1 MVGITT
7 AAEKYQSPRQED
19 DGEEFGYKA
28 PPDPMGAWSEAEW
41 EEWRAARLRKL
52 TAEGD
57 MALMNGYIPTVPV
70 DTEALAE
77 LDHLA
82 QTTMGNVPMSVPD
95 PRIAEAAE
103 EAAEEAAAEAEAEAQ
118 LQEMDGPD
126 TQADAGA
133 SADEAPE
140 KPRWDDREFVM
151 EQVAADGEALQHAS
165 ARLRGDKDLVLAAV
179 AQSPKAL
186 QHASALLWT
195 DVDVAIAAS
204 DDKTL
209 RAAAESGHVS
219 LEEVIDAGLLRLE
232 AIEAALEQQQF
243 GWMPR

>member
-1 MVGITT
+1 
-7 AAEKYQSPRQED
+7 
-19 DGEEFGYKA
+19 
-28 PPDPMGAWSEAEW
+28 
-41 EEWRAARLRKL
+41 
-52 TAEGD
+52 
-57 MALMNGYIPTVPV
+57 
-70 DTEALAE
+70 
-77 LDHLA
+77 
-82 QTTMGNVPMSVPD
+82 
-95 PRIAEAAE
+95 
-103 EAAEEAAAEAEAEAQ
+103 
-118 LQEMDGPD
+118 
-126 TQADAGA
+126 
-133 SADEAPE
+133 
-140 KPRWDDREFVM
+140 M

-219 LEEVIDAGLLRLE
+219 LEEVIAAGLLRLE
-232 AIEAALEQQQF
+232 ALEAALEQQQF